1 MEAGSLPIEGK
12 AHSLLRGPQR
22 NALREM
28 DGKVCSGRLIRADA
42 CLQDSVRRS
51 KYTTAIRRKGT
62 WRTERQRRE
71 TKGSFKNLQMIFQ
84 KKRKKEFPSSLSG

>member
-42 CLQDSVRRS
+42 RLQDSVRRS
-51 KYTTAIRRKGT
+51 KYTTAIRRKHIEQ
-62 WRTERQRRE
+62 WHVSMPRSRE
-71 TKGSFKNLQMIFQ
+71 PGEAARCLPAQVRCTLPSIF
-84 KKRKKEFPSSLSG
+84 RI